1 MPVFRTG
8 PLPAGAFTTGLSV
21 TVRDD
26 GVVEGTASPGAIVE
40 VNNLSTLPTGDG
52 VVEDGVEVVRAGAD
66 GRFTAVVGGAVPG
79 DVLQVQV
86 RTPGQP
92 AQSAVQVRVDAGR
105 AQFDPRA
112 AMIRP
117 ERLRTTARPDGTVLV
132 ETRTRQP
139 VTEPDAVVRLTN
151 TRTGA
156 FVDVVADAMGR
167 LPASALAATVG
178 DRLAV
183 AVSDGTGN
191 TDFGF
196 IAGHVDV
203 VARGPLVQPAP
214 LLRDGGAVRLLPLDG
229 PLFLDGGPGY
239 GRQGSIGNCPV
250 PAACSALAAV
260 DEAAVRELIRDHG
273 DGTFTVTF
281 HPPGAVPI
289 EIVVDHHVWAN
300 GTRPRYGT
308 ADTDP
313 KTGAIE
319 RWFPLVEKAYA
330 AYVGDYEVLGRGTS
344 VGRVLAELTGRATRE
359 VWTNSTSVDDVW
371 RELQRGAAHRLPM
384 AAGTW
389 GTSSQA
395 LYRGT
400 GVYANHAYSI
410 LGLEEQSGR
419 RLVTL
424 RNPWGSGAALQGR
437 VGGIDVGVFQ
447 MTVEDFCRLFQ
458 VLNVS

>member
-8 PLPAGAFTTGLSV
+8 PLPAGAFTAGLSV

-26 GVVEGTASPGAIVE
+26 GVVEGTAAPGAIVE
-40 VNNLSTLPTGDG
+40 VNNLSVLPTGDG
-52 VVEDGVEVVRAGAD
+52 VIEDGVEVARAGTD
-66 GRFTAVVGGAVPG
+66 GRFTASVTGAVPG

-86 RTPGQP
+86 RVPGQP
-92 AQSAVQVRVDAGR
+92 VQTAVQVRVDAGR
-105 AQFDPRA
+105 AAFDPRA
-112 AMIRP
+112 ADVRP
-117 ERLRTTARPDGTVLV
+117 ERLRTTARPDGTVVV
-132 ETRTRQP
+132 EARTRQP
-139 VTEPDAVVRLTN
+139 VTEPDATVRVLN

-167 LPASALAATVG
+167 LPPVVLAADVG
-178 DRLAV
+178 DRLDV

-191 TDFGF
+191 LDFSLV
-196 IAGHVDV
+196 AGNLDV

-214 LLRDGGAVRLLPLDG
+214 LLRDGGVVRLLPLDG
-229 PLFLDGGPGY
+229 PLFLEGGPGW

-260 DEAAVRELIRDHG
+260 DEAAVRDLIRDHG

-281 HPPGAVPI
+281 HPPGQKPV
-289 EIVVDHHVWAN
+289 EIVVDHHVW
-300 GTRPRYGT
+300 GDGRRPRYGS

-313 KTGAIE
+313 RTGAIE

-359 VWTNSTSVDDVW
+359 VWTSTTSVDDVW
-371 RELQRGAAHRLPM
+371 RELQRGAANRLPM

-400 GVYANHAYSI
+400 GVYANHAYSV
-410 LGLEEQSGR
+410 LGIEEQAGR
-419 RLVTL
+419 RLITL

-437 VGGIDVGVFQ
+437 IGNVDVGVFQ

-458 VLNVS
+458 VLNVT

>member
-1 MPVFRTG
+1 MALEPVVHVRGSRGCRLVCVTY
-8 PLPAGAFTTGLSV
+8 PQVIGA
-21 TVRDD
+21 
-26 GVVEGTASPGAIVE
+26 AA
-40 VNNLSTLPTGDG
+40 
-52 VVEDGVEVVRAGAD
+52 
-66 GRFTAVVGGAVPG
+66 G

-86 RTPGQP
+86 RVPGQP
-92 AQSAVQVRVDAGR
+92 VQSAVQLRVDASR

-117 ERLRTTARPDGTVLV
+117 ERLRSSAEADGTVV
-132 ETRTRQP
+132 ITTRTRQP
-139 VTEPDAVVRLTN
+139 VTEPDATVRF
-151 TRTGA
+151 RHRGSGA

-167 LPASALAATVG
+167 LPEVKLPAVIG
-178 DRLAV
+178 DAIDI

-191 TDFGF
+191 LDFSQV
-196 IAGHVDV
+196 AGSIDV

-214 LLRDGGAVRLLPLDG
+214 LMNDGSYVKLLPLTG
-229 PLFLDGGPGY
+229 PLFLEGGPGY

-260 DEAAVRELIRDHG
+260 DERAVRELIRDNG

-281 HPPGAVPI
+281 HPPGQKPV
-289 EIVVDHHVWAN
+289 EIVVDHQVWAT
-300 GTRPRYGT
+300 GQRVQYGT
-308 ADTDP
+308 ADADP
-313 KTGAIE
+313 KTGKIE
-319 RWFPLVEKAYA
+319 RWFPLVEKVYA
-330 AYVGDYEVLGRGTS
+330 AYVGDFEILGRGTS

-371 RELQRGAAHRLPM
+371 RELLRGSGNGLPM
-384 AAGTW
+384 AAGTR

-410 LGLEEQSGR
+410 LDVEEVGGR

-437 VGGIDVGVFQ
+437 VGPVDVGVFQ

>member
-1 MPVFRTG
+1 MPVFRNG
-8 PLPAGAFTTGLSV
+8 PLPAGAFTSGLSA
-21 TVRDD
+21 TVHDS
-26 GVVEGTASPGAIVE
+26 GVVEGTAAPGAIIE

-52 VVEDGVEVVRAGAD
+52 VVEDGVELTRAGPD
-66 GRFTAVVGGAVPG
+66 GRFVATVIGAAPG

-86 RTPGQP
+86 RAPGQP
-92 AQSAVQVRVDAGR
+92 VQSAVQLRVDANR
-105 AQFDPRA
+105 ASFDPRA

-117 ERLRTTARPDGTVLV
+117 ERLRTTARPDGTVLI

-151 TRTGA
+151 TRTGT
-156 FVDVVADAMGR
+156 FVDVVADTLGR
-167 LPASALAATVG
+167 LPAISLAADVG
-178 DRLAV
+178 DRVTV

-191 TDFGF
+191 LDFTTVT
-196 IAGHVDV
+196 GHLDV

-214 LLRDGGAVRLLPLDG
+214 LLRDGGVVRLLPLDG
-229 PLFLDGGPGY
+229 PLFLEGGPGW

-250 PAACSALAAV
+250 PAACVALAAV
-260 DEAAVRELIRDHG
+260 DEAAVRDLIRDHG

-281 HPPGAVPI
+281 HPPGQPPV
-289 EIVVDHHVWAN
+289 EVVVDHQVW
-300 GTRPRYGT
+300 GDGRKPRYGT

-313 KTGAIE
+313 KSGAIE

-330 AYVGDYEVLGRGTS
+330 AYVGDYEILGRGTS
-344 VGRVLAELTGRATRE
+344 VGRVLSELTGRSTRE

-371 RELQRGAAHRLPM
+371 RELQRGAANRLPM

-400 GVYANHAYSI
+400 GVYANHAYSV
-410 LGLEEQSGR
+410 LGIEEQQGR

-437 VGGIDVGVFQ
+437 VGPVDVGVFQ
-447 MTVEDFCRLFQ
+447 MTIEDFCRLFQ